1 MSATGLCRNR
11 NWPSIECVECG
22 QHSTMGN
29 FVLPGML
36 YTLSSSVQSSP
47 QSACLPMVPQLF
59 PFDWAKKCARG
70 TFLLPLFPARSSFSL
85 FSALDTLF
93 GVPGQRRRALC
104 GHHLRLGCV
113 YCAIC
118 LSAFAFMD
126 NDDHYAMSMPMP
138 MSMRMLMMML
148 LAEKLEAGELNVWVR
163 MWCGALRTLS
173 LKSTIPKLTYTP
185 QFSL

>member
-36 YTLSSSVQSSP
+36 YTLSSPAQSTV
-47 QSACLPMVPQLF
+47 CLPANGTTIISIWLSKEVCAWNVPSSF
-59 PFDWAKKCARG
+59 ISC
-70 TFLLPLFPARSSFSL
+70 SSFSL

-104 GHHLRLGCV
+104 GHHSRLGCV

-138 MSMRMLMMML
+138 MSRWGCWWWCCLRENLRPVSLMYECASGVGL
-148 LAEKLEAGELNVWVR
+148 
-163 MWCGALRTLS
+163 
-173 LKSTIPKLTYTP
+173 
-185 QFSL
+185 